1 MRSFAHHSYDNLRYG
16 KHAEPSVRVAWGI
29 NRCGNGVKT
38 KGGRFAH
45 CFHYQKT
52 CKIPKSYHDS
62 PTGKLAGGSTILG
75 HF

>member
-1 MRSFAHHSYDNLRYG
+1 MNPGVPPKKRPCKMES
-16 KHAEPSVRVAWGI
+16 I
-29 NRCGNGVKT
+29 RCSSGVKT
-38 KGGRFAH
+38 KGGRYAH
-45 CFHYQKT
+45 CFYHEKT